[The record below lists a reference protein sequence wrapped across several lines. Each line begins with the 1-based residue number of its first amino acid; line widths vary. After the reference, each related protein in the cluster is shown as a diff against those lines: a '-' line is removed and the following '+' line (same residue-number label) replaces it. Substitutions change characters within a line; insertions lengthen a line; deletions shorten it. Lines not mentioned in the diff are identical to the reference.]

1 MLIRLFMWFLLYF
14 RGDVNSIY
22 ITLLYLNYYET
33 NYTLIQYIIK
43 CFKKK
48 IFHNII
54 NLLKKKFYNLKNILY
69 LHYKHINI
77 EKFIL
82 IIFNK
87 IIIKI
92 NK

>member
-22 ITLLYLNYYET
+22 ITLLYLNYYDT

-48 IFHNII
+48 
-54 NLLKKKFYNLKNILY
+54 NLSQYNQFIKKKFYNLKNILY